1 MGSDMVGVSYLIENN
16 TSVEIINNAVQVDFL
31 LRLRNLSG
39 FSGQS

>member
-16 TSVEIINNAVQVDFL
+16 TSVEIIHDAVQVDFL

-39 FSGQS
+39 SSGQS